1 MNKLAYELNN
11 CALREGNNF
20 PCISGS
26 KIIFFVNLKSISSM
40 RFSLLLLLLLPC
52 FADAQTVVPFNSPR
66 WKAKGKPAFEEL
78 HLGKPALRLQEGSL
92 LLEDANFKNGIIEF
106 DIALAQDR
114 YFPAIEFRMQD
125 ENNYE
130 QYYVRPHQSGNPD
143 AMQYTPVYNEL
154 PSWQLYHGPGYSNAA
169 LLPVDRWMHIKLVIS
184 GSQGEVY
191 FDQDTTPVLF
201 IHHLKRDVASGMIK
215 LNNAAPVPAWYRNFS
230 YTATDAVTIRSKA
243 TPPPPLAASVLTS
256 WGVSSPFDEALLK
269 NKLQLTATDTATL
282 SWKGLKADDQGIIDF
297 SVLAGTA
304 PKKNTVFARVVIQAD
319 IPGVKKLTFGFSDRA
334 RVYLNN
340 QLLYEGT
347 DNFLSRD
354 YRFLGTIGYF
364 DAVYLNLKK
373 GPNELW
379 IAVSENFGGW
389 GIKAKLE

>member
-1 MNKLAYELNN
+1 
-11 CALREGNNF
+11 
-20 PCISGS
+20 
-26 KIIFFVNLKSISSM
+26 M
-40 RFSLLLLLLLPC
+40 RFSLLLLMILPYV
-52 FADAQTVVPFNSPR
+52 ADAQTIIPFNSPR
-66 WKAKGKPAFEEL
+66 WKVKGKTPYEEL

-106 DIALAQDR
+106 DIALAADR
-114 YFPAIEFRMQD
+114 YFPAIAFRMQD
-125 ENNYE
+125 EKNYE

-169 LLPVDRWMHIKLVIS
+169 LLPVDRWIHIKLVIW

-201 IHHLKRDVASGMIK
+201 IRRLKREAASGMIE
-215 LNNAAPVPAWYRNFS
+215 LNNMAPAPVWYRNFA
-230 YTATDAVTIRSKA
+230 YIATDDVAIKRKA
-243 TPPPPLAASVLTS
+243 TPPPPLPASVLTS
-256 WGVSSPFDEALLK
+256 WEVSSPFDEALLK
-269 NKLQLTATDTATL
+269 DKVQLTATDTATL
-282 SWKGLKADDQGIIDF
+282 TWKGLKADEQGIVDF
-297 SVLAGTA
+297 SVLSGTA
-304 PKKNTVFARVVIQAD
+304 PKKNTVFARVVIHANA
-319 IPGVKKLTFGFSDRA
+319 PGVKKLTFGFSDRA
-334 RVYLNN
+334 KVYLNK

-364 DAVYLNLKK
+364 DAVYLHLQK

-389 GIKAKLE
+389 GIKARLE

>member
-1 MNKLAYELNN
+1 
-11 CALREGNNF
+11 
-20 PCISGS
+20 
-26 KIIFFVNLKSISSM
+26 VNLKSITFM
-40 RFSLLLLLLLPC
+40 RFSLFILFFLPYI
-52 FADAQTVVPFNSPR
+52 AGAQTVIPFNSPR
-66 WKAKGKPAFEEL
+66 WKVQGQKPFEEL
-78 HLGKPALRLQEGSL
+78 HLGKPALRLQQGAL
-92 LLEDANFKNGIIEF
+92 LLEDANFRNGIIEF
-106 DIALAQDR
+106 DIALAADR

-143 AMQYTPVYNEL
+143 AMQYTPVYNDL

-169 LLPVDRWMHIKLVIS
+169 LLPVDRWLHIKLVIS

-201 IHHLKRDVASGMIK
+201 IRHLKREVAGGMIK
-215 LNNAAPVPAWYRNFS
+215 INNAAPVPAWYRNFA
-230 YTATDAVTIRSKA
+230 YIATDNVTIKSKA
-243 TPPPPLAASVLTS
+243 TPPPPLPASV
-256 WGVSSPFDEALLK
+256 VSSWEVSTPFDEELVK
-269 NKLQLTATDTATL
+269 DKLQLSATDTATL
-282 SWKGLKADDQGIIDF
+282 SWKRLTADDMGVTDF
-297 SVLAGTA
+297 SVLSGAV
-304 PKKNTVFARVVIQAD
+304 PKKNTVFARMTIQAD
-319 IPGVKKLTFGFSDRA
+319 KPGVKKLTLGFSDRA

-340 QLLYEGT
+340 QLLYAGE

-364 DAVYLNLKK
+364 DAVYLHLKK

-379 IAVSENFGGW
+379 IAVSEDFGGW